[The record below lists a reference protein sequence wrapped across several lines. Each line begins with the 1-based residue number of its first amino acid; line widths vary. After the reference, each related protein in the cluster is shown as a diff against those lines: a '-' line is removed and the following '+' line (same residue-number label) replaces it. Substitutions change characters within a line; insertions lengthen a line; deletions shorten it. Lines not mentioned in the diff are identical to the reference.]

1 MIEEAH
7 EIFFHVGTGKTGS
20 TFLQS
25 RIFPKLKG
33 IHYIPTNRYHKIFE
47 EISQS
52 TSKKLLISR
61 ESLTDKWK
69 EKFYIF
75 QKSTP
80 ILPP

>member
-33 IHYIPTNRYHKIFE
+33 IHYILPIGTIK
-47 EISQS
+47 SL
-52 TSKKLLISR
+52 KK
-61 ESLTDKWK
+61 
-69 EKFYIF
+69 
-75 QKSTP
+75 
-80 ILPP
+80 